1 MVRIRRVSSEKTRKT
16 AVSDT
21 ATIPVAARL
30 LQGPERD
37 VVKTMEGRGKAP
49 VQPGLYS
56 VVGTAWRRYLLADIA
71 EVRGRRITPAEVAAI
86 EKALEP
92 RREHDRRRN
101 HARATA

>member
-1 MVRIRRVSSEKTRKT
+1 VT
-16 AVSDT
+16 T

-30 LQGPERD
+30 LGCPERD
-37 VVKTMEGRGKAP
+37 VVKTMERRGKAA

-56 VVGTAWRRYLLADIA
+56 VVGTAWRRYTLDDIA
-71 EVRGRRITPAEVAAI
+71 EVRGHRITIKEVDDI

-101 HARATA
+101 QVRNHAHA